1 MAEKARSG
9 RAAAR
14 SHDSFLEMRDGAPA
28 LARRIGPFDG
38 TMIVM
43 GGIVGSGIFVTPAIV
58 ARAAVSPLLIVTAWL
73 IGGAAALLG
82 AFVYAELSSARPEV
96 GGQYAYLRE
105 AVHPLVAFL
114 YGWALLLVIETG
126 GMAATAITFAR
137 YFRELVPLPIGDGA
151 IAALAVALLTFINF
165 FGVRAGSSAQSVLM
179 LLKIGALAAL
189 IGAGLLLGGA
199 ATPVPRPSG
208 SFASLGAAL
217 IPVLFA
223 YGGWQTSC
231 FVAGEMTNP
240 RRDLPRALLA
250 GVGGV
255 IALYTLV
262 AIACLRTLGPAEL
275 ARTGVPALEVMT
287 RTLGRRGAVA
297 ISAGIAV
304 STLGFLSQSIL
315 TAPRVY
321 FAMADDG
328 VFFRRVASVHPRT
341 RVPVVAIAVQ
351 GILTI
356 VIALTGTFEVILN
369 YVVSIDF
376 VFFALTAVC
385 VFVFRRRGVRGSFSI
400 PGHPLTTAAFI
411 LVCAAVAAS
420 TFRAD
425 PVHSL
430 AGLGVTLTGIPAFL
444 LWRSRNAL
452 ATSPRPAPP
461 ARPR

>member
-1 MAEKARSG
+1 
-9 RAAAR
+9 
-14 SHDSFLEMRDGAPA
+14 MRDGAPA
-28 LARRIGPFDG
+28 LARRIGPFDA

-58 ARAAVSPLLIVTAWL
+58 ARSAGSPLLIVTAWL

-82 AFVYAELSSARPEV
+82 AFVYAELSSARPEI

-105 AVHPLVAFL
+105 ALHPLVAFL
-114 YGWALLLVIETG
+114 YGWALLLVIQTG

-137 YFRELVPLPIGDGA
+137 YFRELVPLAIGDGA
-151 IAALAVALLTFINF
+151 LAALAMAVLTLINC

-179 LLKIGALAAL
+179 VLKIGALTGL
-189 IGAGLLLGGA
+189 IAAGLLLGRPAGTSA
-199 ATPVPRPSG
+199 AVANG
-208 SFASLGAAL
+208 SLLGFGAAL

-231 FVAGEMTNP
+231 FVAGEMRDP

-262 AIACLRTLGPAEL
+262 AIGCLRTLGSEEL

-287 RTLGRRGAVA
+287 RALGRQGAVA

-321 FAMADDG
+321 FAMAEDG
-328 VFFRRVASVHPRT
+328 VFFHRVATVHPRT
-341 RVPVVAIAVQ
+341 RAPVVAIALQ

-356 VIALTGTFEVILN
+356 AIALSGTFEVILN

-376 VFFALTAVC
+376 VFFALTAYC
-385 VFVFRRRGVRGSFSI
+385 VFVFRRRGVRGPFAM
-400 PGHPLTTAAFI
+400 PGHPFTTAAFI
-411 LVCAAVAAS
+411 LVCAAVVAS

-425 PVHSL
+425 PLHSL
-430 AGLGVTLTGIPAFL
+430 AGLAFTLAGIPAFL
-444 LWRSRNAL
+444 LWRSRRAA

-461 ARPR
+461 APPR

>member
-1 MAEKARSG
+1 
-9 RAAAR
+9 
-14 SHDSFLEMRDGAPA
+14 MRDGAPA
-28 LARRIGPFDG
+28 LARRIGLFDA

-58 ARAAVSPLLIVTAWL
+58 ARAAGSPLLIVTAWL
-73 IGGAAALLG
+73 IGGLAALLG
-82 AFVYAELSSARPEV
+82 AFIYAELSSARPEV

-105 AVHPLVAFL
+105 AVHPMVAFL

-137 YFRELVPLPIGDGA
+137 YFRELVPLAMSDGA
-151 IAALAVALLTFINF
+151 AAAFAVAALTAVNCL
-165 FGVRAGSSAQSVLM
+165 GVRAGSSAQSTLM

-189 IGAGLLLGGA
+189 IGAGLLLGGSTA
-199 ATPVPRPSG
+199 SAESTTG
-208 SFASLGAAL
+208 SAVGLGAAL
-217 IPVLFA
+217 VPVLFA

-231 FVAGEMTNP
+231 FVAGEMRDP

-255 IALYTLV
+255 IVLYTLV
-262 AIACLRTLGPAEL
+262 AIACLRTLGPVEL

-287 RTLGRRGAVA
+287 RTLGQRGAAA

-321 FAMADDG
+321 FAMAEDG
-328 VFFRRVASVHPRT
+328 LFFRRVASIHPRT
-341 RVPVVAIAVQ
+341 RVPVVAIALQ

-356 VIALTGTFEVILN
+356 VIALSGTFEVIVN

-385 VFVFRRRGVRGSFSI
+385 VFVFRRRGVRGTFAM
-400 PGHPLTTAAFI
+400 PGHPVTTAAFI
-411 LVCAAVAAS
+411 LVCAAVVAS

-425 PVHSL
+425 PWHSL
-430 AGLGVTLTGIPAFL
+430 AGLGLTLAGIPAFL
-444 LWRSRNAL
+444 LWRSRNAP
-452 ATSPRPAPP
+452 ATSPRPVPPAPP
-461 ARPR
+461 R

>member
-1 MAEKARSG
+1 
-9 RAAAR
+9 
-14 SHDSFLEMRDGAPA
+14 MRDGAPA
-28 LARRIGPFDG
+28 LARRIGPFDA

-58 ARAAVSPLLIVTAWL
+58 ARAAGSPILIVTAWL

-105 AVHPLVAFL
+105 AVHPAAAFL

-137 YFRELVPLPIGDGA
+137 YFHELVPLAIGDGA
-151 IAALAVALLTFINF
+151 LAALALGVLTLINC

-189 IGAGLLLGGA
+189 IGAGLLLAHPAPA
-199 ATPVPRPSG
+199 AVQPAHG
-208 SFASLGAAL
+208 SIAGLGAAL

-231 FVAGEMTNP
+231 FVAGEMRDP
-240 RRDLPRALLA
+240 RRDLPRALLT
-250 GVGGV
+250 GVVGV
-255 IALYTLV
+255 VVLYTLV
-262 AIACLRTLGPAEL
+262 AIACLRTLGPMEL

-287 RTLGRRGAVA
+287 RTLGRKGAVA

-321 FAMADDG
+321 FAMAEDG
-328 VFFRRVASVHPRT
+328 LFFRSVATVHPRT
-341 RVPVVAIAVQ
+341 RVPVVAIALQ
-351 GILTI
+351 GLLTI
-356 VIALTGTFEVILN
+356 AIALSGTFEVIVN

-376 VFFALTAVC
+376 VFFALTASC
-385 VFVFRRRGVRGSFSI
+385 VFVFRHRGVRGTFAM
-400 PGHPLTTAAFI
+400 PGHPITTAAFI
-411 LVCAAVAAS
+411 LVCAAVVVS

-425 PVHSL
+425 PLHSL
-430 AGLGVTLTGIPAFL
+430 ASLGFTLAGIPAFL
-444 LWRSRNAL
+444 LWRSRKA
-452 ATSPRPAPP
+452 ASTSPQPVRPAPP
-461 ARPR
+461 R

>member
-1 MAEKARSG
+1 
-9 RAAAR
+9 
-14 SHDSFLEMRDGAPA
+14 MREGAPA
-28 LARRIGPFDG
+28 LARRIGPFDA

-58 ARAAVSPLLIVTAWL
+58 ARAAHSNVLIIAAW
-73 IGGAAALLG
+73 IVGGVAALLG

-105 AVHPLVAFL
+105 AMHPLVAFL

-137 YFRELVPLPIGDGA
+137 YFRELVPVAMGDGA
-151 IAALAVALLTFINF
+151 LAALAMALLTAINCL
-165 FGVRAGSSAQSVLM
+165 GVRAGSSAQSALM
-179 LLKIGALAAL
+179 VIKICALAAL
-189 IGAGLLLGGA
+189 IAAGLFSTA
-199 ATPVPRPSG
+199 AAVTPSSAG
-208 SFASLGAAL
+208 SVDGLGAAL
-217 IPVLFA
+217 VPVLFA

-231 FVAGEMTNP
+231 FVAGEMRDP

-250 GVGGV
+250 GVVGV

-262 AIACLRTLGPAEL
+262 AVACLRTLGAAEL

-287 RTLGRRGAVA
+287 RALGRRGALA
-297 ISAGIAV
+297 ISAGVAI

-328 VFFRRVASVHPRT
+328 LFFRAVARVHART
-341 RVPVVAIAVQ
+341 RAPVVAIVLQ
-351 GILTI
+351 GALTI
-356 VIALTGTFEVILN
+356 VIALSGTFEVILN

-376 VFFALTAVC
+376 VFFALTAAC
-385 VFVFRRRGVRGSFSI
+385 VFVFRRRGARGSFSM
-400 PGHPLTTAAFI
+400 PGHPFTTVLFMC
-411 LVCAAVAAS
+411 VCAAVVVS

-425 PVHSL
+425 PTHSVVGL
-430 AGLGVTLTGIPAFL
+430 AITLAGIPAYL
-444 LWRSRNAL
+444 LWRARAGRPV
-452 ATSPRPAPP
+452 TSAVREQSAPP
-461 ARPR
+461 G

>member
-1 MAEKARSG
+1 
-9 RAAAR
+9 
-14 SHDSFLEMRDGAPA
+14 MRDGAPA
-28 LARRIGPFDG
+28 LARRIGPFDA

-58 ARAAVSPLLIVTAWL
+58 ARSAGSPLLIVTAWL

-114 YGWALLLVIETG
+114 YGWALLLVIQTG

-137 YFRELVPLPIGDGA
+137 YFRELVPLAIGDGA
-151 IAALAVALLTFINF
+151 LAALAMAVLTLINC

-179 LLKIGALAAL
+179 VLKIGALAGL
-189 IGAGLLLGGA
+189 IAAGLLLS
-199 ATPVPRPSG
+199 RPAGTSAQPANG
-208 SFASLGAAL
+208 SLLGLGAAL
-217 IPVLFA
+217 VPVLFA

-231 FVAGEMTNP
+231 FVAGEMRDP

-262 AIACLRTLGPAEL
+262 AISCLRTLGPVEL

-287 RTLGRRGAVA
+287 RALGRKGAVA

-321 FAMADDG
+321 FAMAEDG
-328 VFFRRVASVHPRT
+328 VFFHRVATVHPRT
-341 RVPVVAIAVQ
+341 RVPVVAIALQ

-356 VIALTGTFEVILN
+356 VIALSGTFEVILN

-376 VFFALTAVC
+376 VFFALTACC
-385 VFVFRRRGVRGSFSI
+385 VFVFRRRGVRGSFAM
-400 PGHPLTTAAFI
+400 PGHPFTTAAFI
-411 LVCAAVAAS
+411 LVCASVVAS

-425 PVHSL
+425 PLHSL
-430 AGLGVTLTGIPAFL
+430 AGLGFTLAGIPAFL
-444 LWRSRNAL
+444 LWRSRSSA

-461 ARPR
+461 APPR

>member
-1 MAEKARSG
+1 
-9 RAAAR
+9 
-14 SHDSFLEMRDGAPA
+14 MRDGAPA
-28 LARRIGPFDG
+28 LSRRIGLFDA

-58 ARAAVSPLLIVTAWL
+58 ARAAGSPLLIVTAWV
-73 IGGAAALLG
+73 IGGVAALLG
-82 AFVYAELSSARPEV
+82 AFIYAELSSARPEV

-137 YFRELVPLPIGDGA
+137 YFRELVPLGISDGA
-151 IAALAVALLTFINF
+151 VAALAVAMLTAVNC
-165 FGVRAGSSAQSVLM
+165 FGVRAGSSAQSTLM
-179 LLKIGALAAL
+179 LLKIGALGAL
-189 IGAGLLLGGA
+189 IGAGLLLGDA
-199 ATPVPRPSG
+199 AASAEPTTG
-208 SFASLGAAL
+208 SAAGLGAAL
-217 IPVLFA
+217 VPVLFA

-231 FVAGEMTNP
+231 FVAGEMRDP
-240 RRDLPRALLA
+240 CRDLPRALLA

-255 IALYTLV
+255 IVLYTLV
-262 AIACLRTLGPAEL
+262 AIACLRILGPVDL

-287 RTLGRRGAVA
+287 RTLGRRGAAA

-321 FAMADDG
+321 FAMAEDG
-328 VFFRRVASVHPRT
+328 LFFRRVASIHPRT
-341 RVPVVAIAVQ
+341 RVPVVAIALQ

-356 VIALTGTFEVILN
+356 VIALSGTFEVIVN

-385 VFVFRRRGVRGSFSI
+385 IFVFRRRGVRGPFAM
-400 PGHPLTTAAFI
+400 PGHPVTTAAFI
-411 LVCAAVAAS
+411 VVCSAVVTS

-425 PVHSL
+425 PWHSL
-430 AGLGVTLTGIPAFL
+430 IGLGLTLAGIPAFL
-444 LWRSRNAL
+444 LWRWRNAP
-452 ATSPRPAPP
+452 ATSPRPVPPAPP
-461 ARPR
+461 R